1 MGREN
6 SLKNLERGKK
16 FGEGQNMAGNGR
28 KRNYFNEVWS
38 MIVKTDDEEKE
49 VQLSKSDKYRLIER
63 FLELPLGD
71 LKSIARNQSLPV
83 FLVNIASAIAK
94 DIEEGRTVTIDKY
107 FDRFYGRAEQTHT
120 VKAEDTKIPEWLLG
134 KPKQ

>member
-1 MGREN
+1 
-6 SLKNLERGKK
+6 
-16 FGEGQNMAGNGR
+16 
-28 KRNYFNEVWS
+28 